1 MNYETLK
8 VAVLPEGYAEIVF
21 DRPDVLNAVNLKM
34 TQDLTDAL
42 GVLAARTDVRGLL
55 LRGAGDRAFVAGADV
70 SELVKR
76 TADEALLAINA
87 AVFQRLE
94 DFPWPTVAAIK
105 GFALGGGCEL
115 ALACDVRL
123 CSPDAQF
130 GQPEVK
136 LGIIP
141 GAGAPHRLTRTVG
154 PGLAR
159 ELIFTGRV
167 VKADEAERIGLVNRV
182 VRPPEDVVA
191 AARDLLLQTLKNAPQ
206 AVRLAKVALNAAV
219 NTVDRRSTMIEYL
232 AQGMLFDTA
241 EKRRRMTDFLEK
253 KAKREEPA
261 GGGGK
266 PA

>member
-8 VAVLPEGYAEIVF
+8 IEILAEGFAELTFHRPE
-21 DRPDVLNAVNLKM
+21 VLNAVNLKM
-34 TQDLTDAL
+34 VTELTDAL
-42 GVLAARTDVRGLL
+42 GALAARDDVRGLL
-55 LRGAGDRAFVAGADV
+55 LKGAGEKSFIAGADI

-76 TADEALLAINA
+76 NLDDALKAINA
-87 AVFQRLE
+87 TVFQRLE

-115 ALACDVRL
+115 ALACDVRY

-154 PGLAR
+154 PGRAR
-159 ELIFTGRV
+159 ELILSGRII
-167 VKADEAERIGLVNRV
+167 KAAEAERIGLVNRV
-182 VRPPEDVVA
+182 VEPPEDVID
-191 AARDLLLQTLKNAPQ
+191 AARAFLRMTLKNSSI

-219 NTVDRRSTMIEYL
+219 NTVDRRSTMVEYL
-232 AQGMLFDTA
+232 SQGILFESADKKT
-241 EKRRRMTDFLEK
+241 RMTDFLEK
-253 KAKREEPA
+253 KAKS
-261 GGGGK
+261 
-266 PA
+266 

>member
-1 MNYETLK
+1 MHYETLK
-8 VAVLPEGYAEIVF
+8 VEIVPDGFAEITF
-21 DRPDVLNAVNLKM
+21 HRPEVLNAINLKM
-34 TQDLTDAL
+34 VTELTDSL
-42 GVLAARTDVRGLL
+42 GELAARGDVRGLL
-55 LRGAGDRAFVAGADV
+55 LRGAGDKAFVAGADIA
-70 SELVKR
+70 ELVKR
-76 TADEALLAINA
+76 TAEDALSAINA
-87 AVFQRLE
+87 TVFQKLE

-123 CSPDAQF
+123 CAPDAQF

-154 PGLAR
+154 TGRAR
-159 ELIFTGRV
+159 ELILTGRV
-167 VKADEAERIGLVNRV
+167 IDAAEAERIGLVNRV
-182 VRPPEDVVA
+182 VAPPEDVFD
-191 AARDLLLQTLKNAPQ
+191 AARDFLRRTLKNAPT

-232 AQGMLFDTA
+232 AQGVLFDSD

-253 KAKREEPA
+253 KARK
-261 GGGGK
+261 
-266 PA
+266 